1 MWEMRSWP
9 VAQNQNG
16 DQKDP
21 LKCAVSHLCC
31 ITGLLAT
38 KKFDSIVPRMVG
50 VCGELQAVLP
60 SVVPLI
66 NHPLFNSIH
75 PRKLSNEVDL
85 GSGFVGC
92 QD

>member
-1 MWEMRSWP
+1 VWETRSWP

-31 ITGLLAT
+31 FTGLLAT
-38 KKFDSIVPRMVG
+38 KKLDSIVPRLVG
-50 VCGELQAVLP
+50 ACNELQALLP
-60 SVVPLI
+60 SVVHLI

-75 PRKLSNEVDL
+75 PRNLSNKVDL
-85 GSGFVGC
+85 GSSFVG
-92 QD
+92 